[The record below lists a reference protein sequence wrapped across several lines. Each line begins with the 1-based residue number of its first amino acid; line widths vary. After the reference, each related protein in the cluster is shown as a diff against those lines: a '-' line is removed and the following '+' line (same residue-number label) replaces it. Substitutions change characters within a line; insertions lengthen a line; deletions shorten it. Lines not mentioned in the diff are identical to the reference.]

1 MSEVIITLFSGLI
14 AAVISYIVSKKQIYT
29 DVTTKSRIDW
39 IQRVREL
46 SIKFIQSYPNSV
58 KMKELFISLR
68 IYLNPCEKIDA
79 DIIQTA
85 EKCITGNA
93 EINDFSNQIQAYL
106 KTEWERVK
114 IESKGKKFYSYMFE
128 EKYYDNLDSIEHK
141 KEIKKSCFDKFIY
154 RTDSVL
160 NIIIKTFVVL
170 IIITLFI
177 SLFIVHHK
185 DLLSLLFSCK

>member
-1 MSEVIITLFSGLI
+1 MFQ
-14 AAVISYIVSKKQIYT
+14 KKQIYT

-39 IQRVREL
+39 IQRVREF

-114 IESKGKKFYSYMFE
+114 IESKGKKFYPYMFE
-128 EKYYDNLDSIEHK
+128 EKYKYTL
-141 KEIKKSCFDKFIY
+141 KEIKEGKSKKC
-154 RTDSVL
+154 
-160 NIIIKTFVVL
+160 
-170 IIITLFI
+170 
-177 SLFIVHHK
+177 
-185 DLLSLLFSCK
+185 